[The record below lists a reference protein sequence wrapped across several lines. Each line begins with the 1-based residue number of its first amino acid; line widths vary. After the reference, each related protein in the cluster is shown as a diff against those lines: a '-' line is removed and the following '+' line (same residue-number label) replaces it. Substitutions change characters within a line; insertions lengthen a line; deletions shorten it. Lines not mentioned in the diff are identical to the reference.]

1 MLKVLKQLMQICST
15 NAFKH
20 FALTSVI
27 VEFGYCI
34 TFTSFRELRR
44 GTEKNLC
51 EQKWPQHFYPKL
63 STWLVQ
69 SYTIV
74 TQSS

>member
-51 EQKWPQHFYPKL
+51 EQK
-63 STWLVQ
+63 
-69 SYTIV
+69 
-74 TQSS
+74 